1 MKHEY
6 HFTITRTDR
15 ICLVVFVILLLGW
28 ELIKPVLP
36 KPYAADFLEGP
47 NSAFPDNVKSET
59 NSAGNQK
66 TEKYHGQNER
76 EKFSPGNDEQ
86 AEDAPIQPVSIMDA
100 TWKELR
106 AIGFSAKV
114 ASNIERYRAAGGLL
128 KTEKDI
134 LKIYGMDSSQWAV
147 VAPNIIFPEI
157 PQADSIAEKKEQ
169 RSTPAQ
175 LLDLN
180 TATVEDLDQLPGI
193 GVILAERIIKY
204 RTSLG
209 GFTDTAQIRECY
221 GIPPETL
228 EKILPRLTV
237 EQPPAQIAI
246 NQIDLRS
253 FNHPYVPKK
262 MIRMLEAYK
271 KQHGPFKD
279 ASDLRRIF
287 PPDTTWCNRLLP
299 YLVFE

>member
-15 ICLVVFVILLLGW
+15 ICLVVFVTLLLGW

-36 KPYAADFLEGP
+36 MPYEADMIQGAI
-47 NSAFPDNVKSET
+47 SAFMDSSRNEASKAENPYIKKRPVDKEQFSTYSDEH
-59 NSAGNQK
+59 
-66 TEKYHGQNER
+66 EK
-76 EKFSPGNDEQ
+76 DE
-86 AEDAPIQPVSIMDA
+86 PIYPVNIMDA

-134 LKIYGMDSSQWAV
+134 LKIYGMDSIQWAV
-147 VAPNIIFPEI
+147 VAPNIILPEI
-157 PQADSIAEKKEQ
+157 LREDSIAEKGEYP
-169 RSTPAQ
+169 STPPQ
-175 LLDLN
+175 LIDLN
-180 TATVEDLDQLPGI
+180 TATPEDLDRLPGI
-193 GVILAERIIKY
+193 GAILAERIIKY

-209 GFTDTAQIRECY
+209 GFMEPAQIKECY
-221 GIPPETL
+221 GIPPETI

-237 EQPPAQIAI
+237 IQPPAQIPI
-246 NQIDLRS
+246 NQIDLSS

-287 PPDTTWCNRLLP
+287 PPDTTWCNRVLP
-299 YLVFE
+299 YIVFE